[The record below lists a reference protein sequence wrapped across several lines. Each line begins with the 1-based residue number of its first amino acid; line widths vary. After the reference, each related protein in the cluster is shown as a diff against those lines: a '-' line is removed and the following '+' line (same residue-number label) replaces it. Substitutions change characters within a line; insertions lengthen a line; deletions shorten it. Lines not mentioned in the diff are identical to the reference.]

1 MTSSE
6 KLLKKEFKIKTEQEL
21 FDFMKKQ
28 PKDFYEFNFDTKK
41 SKYVKMIKAL
51 IKTIN
56 FDAECFAE
64 YTEMVK
70 AGTVLEAAFPKGSIA
85 ALKKQDK
92 DNRRKLVNHVRFFI

>member
-6 KLLKKEFKIKTEQEL
+6 KLLNKEFNIKTQQEF
-21 FDFMKKQ
+21 FDMMKKQ
-28 PKDFYEFNFDTKK
+28 PKDFYAFNFDTKK
-41 SKYVKMIKAL
+41 SKYVKMIKSL

-64 YTEMVK
+64 YKEMVK
-70 AGTVLEAAFPKGSIA
+70 TETVLKAAFPKGSIA
-85 ALKKQDK
+85 ALKMQDK

>member
-6 KLLKKEFKIKTEQEL
+6 KLLNKEFKINTEQEL
-21 FDFMKKQ
+21 FDLMKKQ
-28 PKDFYEFNFDTKK
+28 SKDFYEFNFDTAK
-41 SKYVKMIKAL
+41 SKYRKMIKAL

-56 FDAECFAE
+56 FDGECFDE
-64 YTEMVK
+64 YNEMVK

-92 DNRRKLVNHVRFFI
+92 DSRRKLVNHVRFFV

>member
-6 KLLKKEFKIKTEQEL
+6 KLLNKEFKINTEQEL
-21 FDFMKKQ
+21 FDLMKKQ
-28 PKDFYEFNFDTKK
+28 PKVFYEFNFDTKK

-51 IKTIN
+51 IKLIN

-64 YTEMVK
+64 YKEMVK
-70 AGTVLEAAFPKGSIA
+70 AGTVLEAAFPKGAIA
-85 ALKKQDK
+85 ALRKQDK

>member
-6 KLLKKEFKIKTEQEL
+6 KLLRKEFKIKTEQEL
-21 FDFMKKQ
+21 FDIMKKQ
-28 PKDFYEFNFDTKK
+28 PKEFYEFNFDTPKA
-41 SKYVKMIKAL
+41 KYRKMIKGL

-56 FDAECFAE
+56 SHAECFAE
-64 YTEMVK
+64 YEEMVK
-70 AGTVLEAAFPKGSIA
+70 AGTVLEAAFPKGSIP

>member
-6 KLLKKEFKIKTEQEL
+6 KIIRKEFNIKTEQEL
-21 FDFMKKQ
+21 FDLMKKQ

-41 SKYVKMIKAL
+41 AKYRKMIKAL
-51 IKTIN
+51 IKLIN

-64 YTEMVK
+64 YNEMVK

>member
-6 KLLKKEFKIKTEQEL
+6 KLLNKEFKIKTEQEL
-21 FDFMKKQ
+21 FDLIKKQ

-51 IKTIN
+51 IKLIN

-64 YTEMVK
+64 YKEMVK
-70 AGTVLEAAFPKGSIA
+70 AGTVLEAAYPKGSIP

-92 DNRRKLVNHVRFFI
+92 ENRRKLVNHVRFFI